1 MVNPLF
7 DLCLLGL
14 YLRSASA
21 DIAEFRVPRH
31 LAPDSLHS
39 VVYRLGVFAE
49 ALCNILI
56 GKPVEIEIQNLD
68 LKPGQA
74 VSKGAV

>member
-1 MVNPLF
+1 MNPLF

-14 YLRSASA
+14 YLRSARA
-21 DIAEFRVPRH
+21 DIAEVGVLRH
-31 LAPDSLHS
+31 FAPYPLHS
-39 VVYRLGVFAE
+39 VIHRLGVFAE
-49 ALCNILI
+49 ALCDILV